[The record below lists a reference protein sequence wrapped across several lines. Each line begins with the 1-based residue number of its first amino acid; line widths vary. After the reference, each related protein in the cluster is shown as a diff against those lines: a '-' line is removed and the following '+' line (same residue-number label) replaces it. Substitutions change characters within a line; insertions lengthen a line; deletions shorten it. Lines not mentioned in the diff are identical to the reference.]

1 MMTPIL
7 AAGTLH
13 HVNFLEIVRHPW
25 FMSAFVATV
34 GAQLMKFLISTVRLR
49 RPVWRDLIAAG
60 GMPSSHSALVS
71 SIAFAIGFT
80 EGFDAPY
87 AMIAFGLGF
96 LVLVDAVT
104 LRRASGEHARLL
116 NRLVHHLNNI
126 NDDMRLVYSV
136 CNENRTLNVVFANPA
151 IREGKKVA
159 ILQDLFASRVS
170 KVTMLFLSFVV
181 RKRRAV
187 NLRGI
192 SNAFIE
198 LYRKD
203 RNIMLTE
210 LVTASEPDSAILD
223 TVSKV
228 IGEYAH
234 KEIEL
239 HNSIM
244 AEYRAAKEI
253 NRKCDAVIDML
264 KIINLGAAI
273 AFIISFI

>member
-126 NDDMRLVYSV
+126 NDDVRLEAEKLEERLGHSV
-136 CNENRTLNVVFANPA
+136 REMLAGVGWGAGVAFA
-151 IREGKKVA
+151 VC
-159 ILQDLFASRVS
+159 
-170 KVTMLFLSFVV
+170 
-181 RKRRAV
+181 
-187 NLRGI
+187 
-192 SNAFIE
+192 
-198 LYRKD
+198 
-203 RNIMLTE
+203 
-210 LVTASEPDSAILD
+210 LVWDFW
-223 TVSKV
+223 K
-228 IGEYAH
+228 
-234 KEIEL
+234 
-239 HNSIM
+239 
-244 AEYRAAKEI
+244 
-253 NRKCDAVIDML
+253 
-264 KIINLGAAI
+264 
-273 AFIISFI
+273 